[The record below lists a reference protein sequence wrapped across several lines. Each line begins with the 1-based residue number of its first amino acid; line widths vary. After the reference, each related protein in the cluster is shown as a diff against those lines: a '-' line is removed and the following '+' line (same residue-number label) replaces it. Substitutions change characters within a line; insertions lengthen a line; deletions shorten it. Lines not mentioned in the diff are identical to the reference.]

1 MDLLGQGILMGLALA
16 MMVGPILFALVQT
29 SLDRGILSGLI
40 VGSGIW
46 ISDIIFIALIFT
58 GFAYIENVI
67 RLPDFEFYG
76 GVIGG
81 VILFAIGIG
90 MVLSNEV
97 DRTMMPRSRKQKT
110 KEGIN
115 LWLKGFLV
123 NTVNPF
129 TVFFWMGIVSSG
141 LGYEE
146 FTFEK
151 VGLFF
156 VGLMGTIVITDALKV
171 ILAGQIRRRLTDA
184 TILRLRKI
192 SGLVLIVF
200 GIALIIRVNF

>member
-1 MDLLGQGILMGLALA
+1 MDLLGQGILMGMALA

-67 RLPDFEFYG
+67 QLPDFEFYG

-90 MVLSNEV
+90 MVLSNQV
-97 DRTMMPRSRKQKT
+97 DRAMMPRSRRQKT
-110 KEGIN
+110 KDGIN

-156 VGLMGTIVITDALKV
+156 VGLMGTIIITDALKV
-171 ILAGQIRRRLTDA
+171 VLAGQIRRRLTDA

-192 SGLVLIVF
+192 SGLVLIIF

>member
-1 MDLLGQGILMGLALA
+1 MDLLLQGILMGLALT

-29 SLDRGILSGLI
+29 SLDRGVTSGLI

-46 ISDIIFIALIFT
+46 ISDLIYIVLIFT

-67 RLPDFEFYG
+67 QLPDFEFYG

-97 DRTMMPRSRKQKT
+97 DDNMAPESKAGRTKQ
-110 KEGIN
+110 GAS
-115 LWLKGFLV
+115 LWLKGFLI

-129 TVFFWMGIVSSG
+129 TVFFWVGVVSSG
-141 LGYEE
+141 LGYDE

-151 VGLFF
+151 VGTFF
-156 VGLMGTIVITDALKV
+156 IGLMATIIITDSLKV
-171 ILAGQIRRRLTDA
+171 IMAARVRTLLTEK
-184 TILRLRKI
+184 TILKTRKI
-192 SGLVLIVF
+192 SGLALVLF
-200 GIALIIRVNF
+200 GIALIVRVNM

>member
-156 VGLMGTIVITDALKV
+156 VGLMGTIIITDALKV